1 MALAGREGEKHIIET
16 QIGCV
21 IIEVGARASRS
32 TMNLFKVSEEQIHR
46 KFCWESLEE
55 GGITNVKR

>member
-21 IIEVGARASRS
+21 IVEVGARASRS
-32 TMNLFKVSEEQIHR
+32 TMNLFKVSGEEQIHR
-46 KFCWESLEE
+46 KFC
-55 GGITNVKR
+55 